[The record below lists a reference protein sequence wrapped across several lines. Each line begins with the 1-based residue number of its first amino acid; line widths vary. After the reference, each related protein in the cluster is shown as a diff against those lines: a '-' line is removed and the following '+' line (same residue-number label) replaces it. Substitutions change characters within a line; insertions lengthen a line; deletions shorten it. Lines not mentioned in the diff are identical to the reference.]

1 MDESIIIPYIEPIF
15 RFCCKRLSNQYDAE
29 DLAGEI
35 IYHVLDGMRRYKI
48 ESFDA
53 WVWRIAHNRYA
64 RFIDAQNKAQT
75 VLAGDDVFCNIAGS
89 DLWDG
94 DLYTV
99 DPYAAE
105 EADGHEYETAFR
117 CLHTLSSEYR
127 NIFVDYYIG
136 EMSVRALS
144 MKYSLPETTVKWR
157 LNAGRQKIRK
167 RIGENSMDK
176 VYNRV
181 NWNTTSCNGFMDTD
195 RYLHTQIA
203 RAICKAAYEKPLTV
217 EEISI
222 STGIPAMYIED
233 ELPRLEY
240 GDAVCRV
247 GNQKYAANF
256 IIFRLED
263 RKKTE
268 DASGLLVSYIADKL
282 EALLLNGA
290 SAVSGLDFYGH
301 DFGMDRLGY
310 FLVPYLLRRKLEI
323 LKSRRLK
330 LENGPRPPR
339 RDGGYGWFIVEET
352 VDESEACG
360 EYETGC
366 NVAGGNS
373 AGRDAASSYIYY
385 YWISKYFDG
394 DIYRN
399 RGTRWLCA
407 HGIPGAGQNCMS
419 NGATE
424 NVPQGMIKS
433 NALSDE
439 DAAKL
444 IQNNLI
450 VKAGDGYKLNFAC
463 FTEEQFAEFIALFD
477 MEDEQLD
484 GLLAEW
490 IVSVRKSF
498 TRFVPARLED
508 QINQWV
514 SIYVFEIVG
523 YVTDELIRRGVLK
536 KPDQDKPLADGVVYV
551 AGRYIEL

>member
-1 MDESIIIPYIEPIF
+1 MDESMIIPYIEPIF
-15 RFCCKRLSNQYDAE
+15 RFCCNRLSNRYDAE

-35 IYHVLDGMRRYKI
+35 ICHVLDGMRRYKI

-75 VLAGDDVFCNIAGS
+75 VFAGDDVFRNITAS
-89 DLWDG
+89 ELWD
-94 DLYTV
+94 DDFYTV

-105 EADGHEYETAFR
+105 EGAGGHEYETVFR
-117 CLHTLSSEYR
+117 YLHTLSSEYR

-176 VYNRV
+176 VYSRV
-181 NWNTTSCNGFMDTD
+181 NWNTTSCNGSADTD

-247 GNQKYAANF
+247 GNQKYATNF

-263 RKKTE
+263 RKNTE
-268 DASGLLVSYIADKL
+268 DASRLLVSSIADKF
-282 EALLLNGA
+282 EAMLHTGA
-290 SAVSGLDFYGH
+290 SAVSALDFYGH
-301 DFGMDRLGY
+301 DFGMERLGY
-310 FLVPYLLRRKLEI
+310 FLVPYLLRRKVEM

-352 VDESEACG
+352 ADESEACG

-366 NVAGGNS
+366 NVAGGDS
-373 AGRDAASSYIYY
+373 AGREVVSSYIYY
-385 YWISKYFDG
+385 YWICKYFDG

-407 HGIPGAGQNCMS
+407 HGIPEMGKN
-419 NGATE
+419 
-424 NVPQGMIKS
+424 GMIKGD
-433 NALSDE
+433 ALSDE

-463 FTEEQFAEFIALFD
+463 FTEEQFAEFTALFD

-484 GLLAEW
+484 DLLAEW

-498 TRFVPARLED
+498 ARFVPARLED

-514 SIYVFEIVG
+514 SIYLFEIVG
-523 YVTDELIRRGVLK
+523 YVTDELIRRGILK
-536 KPDQDKPLADGVVYV
+536 KPDQDKPLTDGVVYV
-551 AGRYIEL
+551 AGRYIE